1 MYFDLMNDPCLTLW
15 RMYDKKK
22 MYVNCMT
29 EKKTNTGTKKTSS
42 FYLEEDCACLMAER
56 VIFEL

>member
-1 MYFDLMNDPCLTLW
+1 MYFDLMNDPCLTLC

-29 EKKTNTGTKKTSS
+29 EKKTNRNKENLIILLGRGLCM
-42 FYLEEDCACLMAER
+42 FDG
-56 VIFEL
+56 